1 MSYLNIWPFK
11 DKILNIFFDK
21 GKFLIQAPIGS
32 GKSFLFFDGPI
43 YALYKNTG
51 RNVLNVDSK
60 TGFIKLLFE
69 IDGQQYLIVRNL
81 SEGKSKDVC
90 KSQLFTVHSSQFTV
104 HNNSNEKDIQ
114 ELLMEGWANLEEIV
128 FKNERDLDGN
138 LSEILPPREVFLS
151 TVFLLQ
157 DSENVF
163 ELQPADR
170 LIVMKNIFNLIGIDE
185 IKEQIADKR
194 RDIQTTLKV
203 KSDTSNYDMKVK
215 NILSEYIN
223 NFKLL
228 DFLQTNPS
236 HAKAWSPLIR
246 GVDENPPVKGERDTD
261 KAVELGGLLAKNK
274 EFVQELEMIADK
286 VNINEFGMEWFDKN
300 LNNEISNYVWEK
312 KKNYQE
318 FFVKLQNTQE
328 QIKNKNENLK
338 NLKNDLI
345 ALETKIQ
352 NFDNRL
358 SEMKP
363 EIIEGKKK
371 EKLNLIT
378 ESDKLLEWVSLDI
391 IIPNTL
397 SNIVDQKPWNIE
409 ELNQLIS
416 NIIAKWQNL
425 ADQKTNFKLRI
436 ENLEVRIANE
446 NKNKEIEL
454 KNLNENKINLE
465 NQLKNIVSRISALDK
480 TINEESQFECV
491 KINAHCPFIKDI
503 NKKTFE
509 ELERQRNNFE
519 EERKI
524 VEEKIKEINEKLEV
538 RSEPRSEW
546 RGNKWEVSPAV
557 NDGGISEKW
566 EMDLLKKEVEKVDEI
581 ILELRKFLADMD
593 FKKVQEVYQEWRK
606 IQSNIG
612 ILDREI
618 LQLELWQKELENI
631 KEEKIKLL
639 QQMESITK
647 DIEKIE
653 AELQAL
659 ISLETEQNNSLQ
671 SFNIW
676 EIEKLERANKN
687 MENNIRDLEMLIN
700 DFKWSQLELSKL
712 KEEEKIVKNLY
723 WIFSKELLL
732 FVLEWYLP
740 ILTDIINSFLAQV
753 VDYTIDIKLLQKNEN
768 LEMDVRV
775 YDEKGMRDI
784 KSLSGW
790 QKVVLKLVW
799 MLAISSYM
807 KSPILFLDETINNL
821 DADTVGKVADMLSDF
836 VKQRDLKLYT
846 VTHSQQIQEMDIW
859 DKIIHIEDFT

>member
-1 MSYLNIWPFK
+1 MDLIAVSYLNIWPFK

-60 TGFIKLLFE
+60 TGFVKLLFE
-69 IDGQQYLIVRNL
+69 IDEQQYLIVRNL

-104 HNNSNEKDIQ
+104 DNNSNKKDIQ
-114 ELLMEGWANLEEIV
+114 ELLKENWAQLEEIS

-138 LSEILPPREVFLS
+138 LAEILPPREVFLS
-151 TVFLLQ
+151 TIFLLQ

-185 IKEQIADKR
+185 IKEQIANKR

-203 KSDTSNYDMKVK
+203 KSDTSNYDIKIK
-215 NILSEYIN
+215 NILSEYIS
-223 NFKLL
+223 NFKNIESA
-228 DFLQTNPS
+228 FGKENIPPI
-236 HAKAWSPLIR
+236 PLK
-246 GVDENPPVKGERDTD
+246 E
-261 KAVELGGLLAKNK
+261 GGLYK
-274 EFVQELEMIADK
+274 EFVQELEMVADK

-328 QIKNKNENLK
+328 QVKNKNDNLR
-338 NLKNDLI
+338 NLRNDLI
-345 ALETKIQ
+345 DFEKKIEY
-352 NFDNRL
+352 FDNKL
-358 SEMKP
+358 SEIKP
-363 EIIEGKKK
+363 EIIENKKK
-371 EKLNLIT
+371 EKLSLIAK
-378 ESDKLLEWVSLDI
+378 SDKILEWINMNI
-391 IIPNTL
+391 IVPEILKSIILVKPN
-397 SNIVDQKPWNIE
+397 NIE
-409 ELNQLIS
+409 ELNQMI
-416 NIIAKWQNL
+416 NDTIAKWQNF
-425 ADQKTNFKLRI
+425 ADQKSNLELRI
-436 ENLEVRIANE
+436 KNEELKIEAE
-446 NKNKEIEL
+446 NKRIEVEL
-454 KNLNENKINLE
+454 KNLNENKNNLTE
-465 NQLKNIVSRISALDK
+465 QLKNIISRIENLDK

-491 KINAHCPFIKDI
+491 EINSHCPFIKDI

-509 ELERQRNNFE
+509 ELERQKNNFE
-519 EERKI
+519 EEKKTI
-524 VEEKIKEINEKLEV
+524 EEKINIVNINLEWKLKSIHEIINPQLPRQVEDNNFPLVEEFSLENTKTQEINNLE
-538 RSEPRSEW
+538 
-546 RGNKWEVSPAV
+546 
-557 NDGGISEKW
+557 
-566 EMDLLKKEVEKVDEI
+566 KEVEKIDEI
-581 ILELRKFLADMD
+581 ILGLRKFLADIS
-593 FKKVQEVYQEWRK
+593 FKKIQNIYQEWK
-606 IQSNIG
+606 ELQTNIWM
-612 ILDREI
+612 LDKEI
-618 LQLELWQKELENI
+618 LQLELWQKELDNV
-631 KEEKIKLL
+631 KEAKIKLL
-639 QQMESITK
+639 QQVENVMK
-647 DIEKIE
+647 DIGKIE
-653 AELQAL
+653 LELQEL
-659 ISLETEQNNSLQ
+659 IKLEIEQNSSLQ

-676 EIEKLERANKN
+676 EIEKLEKINKN
-687 MENNIRDLEMLIN
+687 MENNIRDLEILVN

-712 KEEEKIVKNLY
+712 KEEEKMVKNLY

-753 VDYTIDIKLLQKNEN
+753 VEYTIDIKLLQKNDN

-775 YDEKGMRDI
+775 YDDKWERDI

-821 DADTVGKVADMLSDF
+821 DSDTVGKVADMLSDF

>member
-1 MSYLNIWPFK
+1 M
-11 DKILNIFFDK
+11 
-21 GKFLIQAPIGS
+21 IQAPIGS

-90 KSQLFTVHSSQFTV
+90 KSQLFTVSAEFRMQSSK
-104 HNNSNEKDIQ
+104 NNEDIE
-114 ELLMEGWANLEEIV
+114 ELLKKDWAQLEEIT

-138 LSEILPPREVFLS
+138 LAEILPPREVFLS

-194 RDIQTTLKV
+194 RDIQTALKV

-215 NILSEYIN
+215 NILSEYVS

-228 DFLQTNPS
+228 DFSQTNPS
-236 HAKAWSPLIR
+236 HANAWSPLIR
-246 GVDENPPVKGERDTD
+246 GFGENPPVKGERDTD

-286 VNINEFGMEWFDKN
+286 VNINEFGMEWFDKS
-300 LNNEISNYVWEK
+300 LNNKISDYVWR
-312 KKNYQE
+312 KNKSYQE
-318 FFVKLQNTQE
+318 FFLKLQNTQE
-328 QIKNKNENLK
+328 QIKNKNENLR
-338 NLKNDLI
+338 NFKNDLI
-345 ALETKIQ
+345 GLKIKIE
-352 NFDNRL
+352 NFDNKL

-371 EKLNLIT
+371 EKLKLIT
-378 ESDKLLEWVSLDI
+378 ESDKLLGWVNLDI

-397 SNIVDQKPWNIE
+397 SNIVDQKQWNIE
-409 ELNQLIS
+409 ELNQLIN
-416 NIIAKWQNL
+416 NIIVKWQNL
-425 ADQKTNFKLRI
+425 ADQKNNLELRMKNEELRI
-436 ENLEVRIANE
+436 DAE
-446 NKNKEIEL
+446 NKRIEVEL

-465 NQLKNIVSRISALDK
+465 NQLKNIVSRIGDLDK

-491 KINAHCPFIKDI
+491 KINSHCPFIKDI

-524 VEEKIKEINEKLEV
+524 VKEKLNIVNTDLASKLKSIHEIIYPQLRQQVGENSFPAEEEFPLEDIISWLKNIKSKEIN
-538 RSEPRSEW
+538 
-546 RGNKWEVSPAV
+546 
-557 NDGGISEKW
+557 D
-566 EMDLLKKEVEKVDEI
+566 LKKEVEKVDET
-581 ILELRKFLADMD
+581 ILGLRKFLADID
-593 FKKVQEVYQEWRK
+593 FKKIQNIYQEWK
-606 IQSNIG
+606 KLQNNIW
-612 ILDREI
+612 ILDKEI

-639 QQMESITK
+639 QQVENVKK
-647 DIEKIE
+647 DINKIE
-653 AELQAL
+653 LELQEL
-659 ISLETEQNNSLQ
+659 IKLEIEQNSSLQ

-676 EIEKLERANKN
+676 EIEKLEKINKN

-712 KEEEKIVKNLY
+712 KEEEKMVKNLY

-753 VDYTIDIKLLQKNEN
+753 VEYTIDIKLLQKNEN

-859 DKIIHIEDFT
+859 DRIIDVNQLITNG

>member
-1 MSYLNIWPFK
+1 M
-11 DKILNIFFDK
+11 
-21 GKFLIQAPIGS
+21 IQAPIGS

-81 SEGKSKDVC
+81 SEWKSKDVC
-90 KSQLFTVHSSQFTV
+90 KSQLFTVKWIV
-104 HNNSNEKDIQ
+104 NNEEWKVIDKDIE
-114 ELLMEGWANLEEIV
+114 ELLMESWASLEEIS

-138 LSEILPPREVFLS
+138 LAEILPPREVFLS

-185 IKEQIADKR
+185 IKEQIANKR

-215 NILSEYIN
+215 NILSEYIGNFNTIVSMDCFVPRNDKEN
-223 NFKLL
+223 NDSSVVIANLSAEQADL
-228 DFLQTNPS
+228 
-236 HAKAWSPLIR
+236 WSNLF
-246 GVDENPPVKGERDTD
+246 
-261 KAVELGGLLAKNK
+261 KNK
-274 EFVQELEMIADK
+274 EFIQELEMVADK
-286 VNINEFGMEWFDKN
+286 VNINEFGIEWFDKN

-318 FFVKLQNTQE
+318 FFVKLQNTQK
-328 QIKNKNENLK
+328 QVKNKNDNLR
-338 NLKNDLI
+338 NLRNDLI
-345 ALETKIQ
+345 DFEKKIEY
-352 NFDNRL
+352 FDNKL
-358 SEMKP
+358 SEIKP
-363 EIIEGKKK
+363 EIIENKKK
-371 EKLNLIT
+371 EKLSLIA
-378 ESDKLLEWVSLDI
+378 ESDKILEWVNLDI
-391 IIPNTL
+391 SIPNTL
-397 SNIVDQKPWNIE
+397 SNMVDNKPWNIE
-409 ELNQLIS
+409 DLNQLIN
-416 NIIAKWQNL
+416 NIIVKWQNL
-425 ADQKTNFKLRI
+425 ADQKSNLELRI
-436 ENLEVRIANE
+436 KNEELKIEAE
-446 NKNKEIEL
+446 NKRIEVEL
-454 KNLNENKINLE
+454 KNLNENKNNLTE
-465 NQLKNIVSRISALDK
+465 QLKNIISRIENLDK

-491 KINAHCPFIKDI
+491 KINSHCPFIKDI

-519 EERKI
+519 EEKKV
-524 VEEKIKEINEKLEV
+524 VEEKINIVNINLEWKLKSIHEITNPQLPRQVGENNFPLVEEFSLKNTKTQEINNLE
-538 RSEPRSEW
+538 
-546 RGNKWEVSPAV
+546 
-557 NDGGISEKW
+557 
-566 EMDLLKKEVEKVDEI
+566 KEVAKIDEI
-581 ILELRKFLADMD
+581 ISELRKFLADID
-593 FKKVQEVYQEWRK
+593 FKKIQNIYQEWK
-606 IQSNIG
+606 KLQNNIW
-612 ILDREI
+612 ILDKEI
-618 LQLELWQKELENI
+618 LQLELWQKELDNV
-631 KEEKIKLL
+631 KEARIKLL
-639 QQMESITK
+639 QQVENVMK
-647 DIEKIE
+647 DIGKIE
-653 AELQAL
+653 LELQEL
-659 ISLETEQNNSLQ
+659 IKLEIEQNSSLQ
-671 SFNIW
+671 LFNIW
-676 EIEKLERANKN
+676 EIEKLEKINKN
-687 MENNIRDLEMLIN
+687 MENNIRDLEMLVN

-712 KEEEKIVKNLY
+712 KEEEKMVKNLY

-753 VDYTIDIKLLQKNEN
+753 VEYTIDIKLLQKNDN

-775 YDEKGMRDI
+775 YDEKGERDI

-821 DADTVGKVADMLSDF
+821 DSDTVGKVADMLSDF

-859 DKIIHIEDFT
+859 DKIIDVNQLIANG

>member
-1 MSYLNIWPFK
+1 MDLIAVSYHNIWPFK

-60 TGFIKLLFE
+60 NGFIKLLFE
-69 IDGQQYLIVRNL
+69 IEGQKYLIVRNL
-81 SEGKSKDVC
+81 SEWKSKDVC

-104 HNNSNEKDIQ
+104 DDNSNKKDIQ
-114 ELLMEGWANLEEIV
+114 ELLKENWAQLEEIS

-138 LSEILPPREVFLS
+138 LAEILPPREVFLS

-185 IKEQIADKR
+185 IKEQIANKR

-203 KSDTSNYDMKVK
+203 KSDTSNYDMKIK
-215 NILSEYIN
+215 NILSEYIG
-223 NFKLL
+223 NFKNIENA
-228 DFLQTNPS
+228 FGKENIPPT
-236 HAKAWSPLIR
+236 PLK
-246 GVDENPPVKGERDTD
+246 E
-261 KAVELGGLLAKNK
+261 GGLYK
-274 EFVQELEMIADK
+274 EFIQELEMIADK
-286 VNINEFGMEWFDKN
+286 VNINEFGIEWFDKS
-300 LNNEISNYVWEK
+300 LNDEISNYVWEK
-312 KKNYQE
+312 KKSYQE
-318 FFVKLQNTQE
+318 FFIKLQNIQE
-328 QIKNKNENLK
+328 QVKSKNENLR
-338 NLKNDLI
+338 NLKNDFI
-345 ALETKIQ
+345 DFKKRIEY
-352 NFDNRL
+352 FDNKL
-358 SEMKP
+358 SEIKP
-363 EIIEGKKK
+363 EIIENKKK
-371 EKLNLIT
+371 EKLSLIS
-378 ESDKLLEWVSLDI
+378 ESDKILEWVNLDI
-391 IIPNTL
+391 SIPNTL
-397 SNIVDQKPWNIE
+397 SNMVDNKPWNIE
-409 ELNQLIS
+409 DLNQLIN

-425 ADQKTNFKLRI
+425 ADQKSNLELRI
-436 ENLEVRIANE
+436 KNEELRIDAE
-446 NKNKEIEL
+446 NKRIEVEL

-465 NQLKNIVSRISALDK
+465 NQLKNIVSRIGDLDK

-491 KINAHCPFIKDI
+491 KINSHCPFIKDI

-509 ELERQRNNFE
+509 ELERQKNNFG

-524 VEEKIKEINEKLEV
+524 VEEKLNIINTDLVSKLRSIHEIIHPQLLQQVGENNFPVGEEFPLEDIISWLKNIKSKEIN
-538 RSEPRSEW
+538 
-546 RGNKWEVSPAV
+546 
-557 NDGGISEKW
+557 D
-566 EMDLLKKEVEKVDEI
+566 LKKEVEKVDEI
-581 ILELRKFLADMD
+581 ISELRKFLADVD
-593 FKKVQEVYQEWRK
+593 FKKIQNIYQEWK
-606 IQSNIG
+606 KLQNNIW
-612 ILDREI
+612 ILDKEI
-618 LQLELWQKELENI
+618 LQLELWQKELDNI

-639 QQMESITK
+639 QQVENITK
-647 DIEKIE
+647 DISKIE
-653 AELQAL
+653 IELQEL
-659 ISLETEQNNSLQ
+659 IKLEAEQNSNLQ
-671 SFNIW
+671 LFNIW
-676 EIEKLERANKN
+676 EIEKLEKINKN
-687 MENNIRDLEMLIN
+687 MENNIRDLEILIN

-712 KEEEKIVKNLY
+712 KEEEKMVKNLY

-753 VDYTIDIKLLQKNEN
+753 VEYTIDIKLLQKNDN

-775 YDEKGMRDI
+775 YDDKWERDI

-821 DADTVGKVADMLSDF
+821 DTDTVGKVADMLSDF

-859 DKIIHIEDFT
+859 DRIIHIEDII

>member
-1 MSYLNIWPFK
+1 
-11 DKILNIFFDK
+11 
-21 GKFLIQAPIGS
+21 LIQAPIGS

-60 TGFIKLLFE
+60 TGYIKLLFE

-90 KSQLFTVHSSQFTV
+90 KSQLFTIIL
-104 HNNSNEKDIQ
+104 NSKLESAFELTKDNWKDIE
-114 ELLMEGWANLEEIV
+114 ELLKESWAQLEEIS

-138 LSEILPPREVFLS
+138 LAEILPPREVFLS

-185 IKEQIADKR
+185 IKEQIANKR

-203 KSDTSNYDMKVK
+203 KSDTSNYDIKIK
-215 NILSEYIN
+215 NILSEYIS
-223 NFKLL
+223 NFKNIESA
-228 DFLQTNPS
+228 FG
-236 HAKAWSPLIR
+236 K
-246 GVDENPPVKGERDTD
+246 ENIPPTTLKEGW
-261 KAVELGGLLAKNK
+261 LYK
-274 EFVQELEMIADK
+274 EFIQELEMIADK

-300 LNNEISNYVWEK
+300 LNNEIFNYVWEEK
-312 KKNYQE
+312 KSYQE

-328 QIKNKNENLK
+328 QVKNKNDNLR
-338 NLKNDLI
+338 NLRNDLI
-345 ALETKIQ
+345 DFEKKIEF
-352 NFDNRL
+352 FDNKL
-358 SEMKP
+358 SEIKP
-363 EIIEGKKK
+363 EIIENKKK
-371 EKLNLIT
+371 EKLSLIA
-378 ESDKLLEWVSLDI
+378 ESDKILEWVNLDI
-391 IIPNTL
+391 GIPNTL
-397 SNIVDQKPWNIE
+397 NNIVDNKPWNIE
-409 ELNQLIS
+409 DLNQLI
-416 NIIAKWQNL
+416 NDTIAKWQNL
-425 ADQKTNFKLRI
+425 ADQKSNLELRI
-436 ENLEVRIANE
+436 KNEELKIEAE
-446 NKNKEIEL
+446 NKRIEVEL
-454 KNLNENKINLE
+454 KNLNENKNNLTE
-465 NQLKNIVSRISALDK
+465 QLKNIISRIENLDK

-491 KINAHCPFIKDI
+491 KINSHCPFIKDI

-519 EERKI
+519 QEKKI
-524 VEEKIKEINEKLEV
+524 VKERILNIDDELKKKLDSSFILGNTAEWNSGSELQSNEEINKL
-538 RSEPRSEW
+538 
-546 RGNKWEVSPAV
+546 
-557 NDGGISEKW
+557 
-566 EMDLLKKEVEKVDEI
+566 
-581 ILELRKFLADMD
+581 ILEKTNIEDTIQVLREFLADID
-593 FKKVQEVYQEWRK
+593 FKKLQNIYQEWK
-606 IQSNIG
+606 KLQNNIW
-612 ILDREI
+612 ILDKEI
-618 LQLELWQKELENI
+618 LQLELWQKELDNV
-631 KEEKIKLL
+631 KEAKIKLL
-639 QQMESITK
+639 QQVDSVTK
-647 DIEKIE
+647 DIGKIE
-653 AELQAL
+653 LELQEL
-659 ISLETEQNNSLQ
+659 IKLEIEQNSSLQ

-676 EIEKLERANKN
+676 EIEKLEKINKN
-687 MENNIRDLEMLIN
+687 MENNIRDLEILVN

-712 KEEEKIVKNLY
+712 KEEEKMVKNLY

-753 VDYTIDIKLLQKNEN
+753 VEYTIDIKLLQKNDN

-775 YDEKGMRDI
+775 YDDKWERDI

-821 DADTVGKVADMLSDF
+821 DSDTVGKVADMLSDF